1 MNTELWIAR
10 VSDTTPVGR
19 YFDQITNINGAP
31 FQRSRNRGLD
41 AGDFLRD
48 SLVVEYPVRLATAG
62 FIRTDSVV
70 PRPSSPSIS
79 LVAVP
84 TTGLSNLS
92 RTHG

>member
-48 SLVVEYPVRLATAG
+48 GLVVEYPVRTATAG
-62 FIRTDSVV
+62 FIGTDSVV

-79 LVAVP
+79 LVALP